1 MAAAPEHRVRGF
13 AAATARHAR
22 AVRRASDAMSRG
34 AALACSG
41 IRGRGGFAFRI
52 SHFAFRI
59 SHFAVRG
66 NGSNGNGSSSSSS
79 SSSEHARTA
88 LAIRPRIRTRNHPD

>member
-52 SHFAFRI
+52 SRFAFRR
-59 SHFAVRG
+59 SPFAVRG
-66 NGSNGNGSSSSSS
+66 NGSNGNGSSSSS